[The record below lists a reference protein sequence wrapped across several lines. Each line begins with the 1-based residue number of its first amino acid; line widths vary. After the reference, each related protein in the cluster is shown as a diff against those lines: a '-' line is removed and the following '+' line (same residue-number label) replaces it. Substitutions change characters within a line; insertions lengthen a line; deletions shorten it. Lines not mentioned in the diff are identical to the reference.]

1 MRWLTK
7 TMTASV
13 VAFSLVVPAAYA
25 APATDTTAAG
35 SGAVPLAKDLNAETA
50 KAFLASFFAS
60 EQAKPLYVGASV
72 VIVKD
77 GKTIAESGYGFADLE
92 SEEPVDPSSSL
103 FRIASV
109 SKSFTATAL
118 MQLVE
123 QGKVSLKDD
132 FSKYIKGLKFDNP
145 YDAPVTIE
153 QLLTHTTGFEI
164 QDPLPEDIHTD
175 YDRVVKLDDYALK
188 HMPPVVREP
197 GSSYMYDNFASLL
210 QGLVVQ
216 NVSGMPFETYMEEN
230 LFEPLGMTNST
241 FLPKD
246 ELKERMVTEYGVDGS
261 VLDHYAIDPTVMP
274 QGGML
279 STAQDVGK
287 YMVSFLN
294 EGAAGSGRILKGAT
308 VADMQEYRSYAHPL
322 LPDTTYGFEAPI
334 QLPGAGSSSSV
345 ITKAGDL
352 IGTSSLM
359 FMIPEEETGVFLT
372 YNKLGPLR
380 DLFYSAFIT
389 EFFPDIAKPAE
400 LDPAFEPYTTE
411 ELEAFSGVYSDL
423 RLRVIVSTLGAEG
436 DGSLVI
442 SDSFLGP
449 RSLKQVDDNLFVD
462 GLTGKFTAFRLND
475 DGIAT
480 YMKEP
485 YLNPLGYARKGVEPA
500 GFADV
505 PADHPYAEAIHALQS
520 LGYLANDAKA
530 AFGPEEAATRGG
542 FVQALME
549 ISGLSGSTSDEPAF
563 KDLAGHPSAP
573 FIQQAYEMGLVKGAN
588 TEEFRPDRPITR
600 QEAAVMIWRAL
611 VLQYPAELFE
621 SVKLSG
627 DTDEWA
633 EPAVKML
640 VGLGLIGPEVKQ
652 NADGAF
658 DFLSKATLKRQE
670 EAFILHALLT
680 SPTDAIVAG
689 LMAQQAQ

>member
-7 TMTASV
+7 TMTASA

-25 APATDTTAAG
+25 APATETPAAG
-35 SGAVPLAKDLNAETA
+35 AGAAPVVKELNAETA
-50 KAFLASFFAS
+50 KAFLDSFFAS
-60 EQAKPLYVGASV
+60 EEAKPLYVGASV

-77 GKTIAESGYGFADLE
+77 GKSIAESGYGFADLE
-92 SEEPVDPSSSL
+92 SKEPVDPADSL

-123 QGKVSLKDD
+123 QGKVGLQDD
-132 FSKYIKGLKFDNP
+132 FSTYIKGLKFDNP

-175 YDRVVKLDDYALK
+175 YDRVVELEDYALK

-216 NVSGMPFETYMEEN
+216 NVGGVPFETYMEDH
-230 LFEPLGMTNST
+230 LFELLGMTNST
-241 FLPKD
+241 FLPQD
-246 ELKERMVTEYGVDGS
+246 ELRERMVTEYGADGAK
-261 VLDHYAIDPTVMP
+261 LDHFAIDPTVMP
-274 QGGML
+274 QGGMI

-287 YMVSFLN
+287 FMISFLN
-294 EGAAGSGRILKGAT
+294 EGAAGSERILKDTT
-308 VADMQEYRSYAHPL
+308 VADMQQYRSYAHPL

-334 QLPGAGSSSSV
+334 QLPGAGSSDKV

-352 IGTSSLM
+352 VGTSSLM

-372 YNKLGPLR
+372 YNKVGPLR
-380 DLFYSAFIT
+380 DLFYPAFIA
-389 EFFPDIAKPAE
+389 EFFPDIAKPAD
-400 LDPAFEPYTTE
+400 LDSSFKPYSTE
-411 ELEAFSGVYSDL
+411 ELQAFSGVYSDL
-423 RLRVIVSTLGAEG
+423 RLRAIVSTLGAEG

-462 GLTGKFTAFRLND
+462 DLTGRFTAFRLND
-475 DGIAT
+475 DGIAA

-485 YLNPLGYARKGVEPA
+485 YLNPLGYARKGAEPA
-500 GFADV
+500 GFSDI
-505 PADHPYAEAIHALQS
+505 PADHPYAEAIYALQS
-520 LGYLANDAKA
+520 LGYISNDATAK
-530 AFGPEEAATRGG
+530 FGPQGTATRGG
-542 FVQALME
+542 FVQGLME
-549 ISGLSGSTSDEPAF
+549 ISGLSGSSTAEPAF
-563 KDLAGHPSAP
+563 KDVDGHPSAP
-573 FIQQAYEMGLVKGAN
+573 FIQQAYELGLVKGTSEDA
-588 TEEFRPDRPITR
+588 FMPDRPVTR

-611 VLQYPAELFE
+611 TLQYPAELFE
-621 SVKLSG
+621 SVKLAG
-627 DTDEWA
+627 ETDEWA

-640 VGLGLIGPEVKQ
+640 VGLGIIGPEVKQ
-652 NADGAF
+652 NEDGAI

-680 SPTDAIVAG
+680 APTDLIVAE
-689 LMAQQAQ
+689 LMAEQAQ